1 MRPGGDTGA
10 RDRGCIR
17 VGRLVLGTSPKGLRT
32 AAATGTGRRRG
43 RPRPLRRREREV
55 GDARLRE
62 RGRRAVQRRG
72 VIHGDDDAGFVH
84 QVDALDVQLDLG
96 EGDPLPGCGDR
107 GARRRARCEARYVVC
122 TVRLVAVGAVPSP
135 EEVRGDARAPEGALD
150 VDVVSRDDWS
160 LGGQRGADAAVA
172 RGRRRRALT
181 RRVDAFER
189 DRVSHDGHTGRRHS
203 VRGVRAGRVCVDAPR
218 AVSLPLSFWHAAV
231 RLRFIF
237 LAGAVSVAEGTSLA
251 EPMSSHISGSSRA
264 TSVIS
269 THAPP

>member
-1 MRPGGDTGA
+1 MRPGGVTGA
-10 RDRGCIR
+10 SRRGCIR
-17 VGRLVLGTSPKGLRT
+17 VGRLVIGTSPKGLRT

-43 RPRPLRRREREV
+43 RSRPLRRREREV
-55 GDARLRE
+55 GDVRLRE

-72 VIHGDDDAGFVH
+72 PGIHGDDDAGFVH

-96 EGDPLPGCGDR
+96 EGDPLPGCVDR
-107 GARRRARCEARYVVC
+107 GARRRARCGALYVVFN
-122 TVRLVAVGAVPSP
+122 VHFVAVGAVPSP

-160 LGGQRGADAAVA
+160 LGGRRCADAAVA
-172 RGRRRRALT
+172 RGRRRRALR

-189 DRVSHDGHTGRRHS
+189 DRVSHDGHAGRRHS

-218 AVSLPLSFWHAAV
+218 AVSRLPRFGTRLFVCVSSV
-231 RLRFIF
+231 RERFR
-237 LAGAVSVAEGTSLA
+237 SLA

>member
-10 RDRGCIR
+10 RHRGCIR
-17 VGRLVLGTSPKGLRT
+17 VGRLVIGTSPKGLRT

-43 RPRPLRRREREV
+43 RSRPLRRREREV

-72 VIHGDDDAGFVH
+72 GIHGDDDAGFVH

-96 EGDPLPGCGDR
+96 EGDPLPGCVDR
-107 GARRRARCEARYVVC
+107 GARRRARCGALYVSF
-122 TVRLVAVGAVPSP
+122 TVTLVAMGAVPSP

-150 VDVVSRDDWS
+150 VDVSRDDWS
-160 LGGQRGADAAVA
+160 LGGRRCADAAVA
-172 RGRRRRALT
+172 GGRRRRALR

-189 DRVSHDGHTGRRHS
+189 DRVSHDGHAGRRHS

-218 AVSLPLSFWHAAV
+218 AVSLPPRFGT
-231 RLRFIF
+231 RLFVC
-237 LAGAVSVAEGTSLA
+237 VSS
-251 EPMSSHISGSSRA
+251 SSRERFRLPR
-264 TSVIS
+264 VRVW
-269 THAPP
+269 PNR